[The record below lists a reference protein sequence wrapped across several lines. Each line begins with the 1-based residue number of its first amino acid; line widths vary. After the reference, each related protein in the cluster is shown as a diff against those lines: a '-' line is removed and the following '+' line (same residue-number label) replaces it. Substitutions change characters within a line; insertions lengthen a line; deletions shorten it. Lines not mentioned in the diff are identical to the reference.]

1 MRKRIL
7 VLALLALAV
16 AFAATAQT
24 FTPYAAG
31 TADIYAAA
39 KANYPSGIYNSGST
53 VLLNDLE
60 DHNWTLYSDTASPIR
75 SLYPRNVQI
84 IYSGYGKI
92 YNGNGTVGDKAAEQ
106 PAVLTADF
114 EDMTPGVGG
123 QVVGVGPANATERA
137 ANRFVYLATLER
149 TWPFPSQNRFACRA
163 IANPFSLRPT
173 YGVVDDTVRPQA
185 EVIRGVWRGFHRWR
199 LKSVDGGSIYTPE
212 SGGSPLAVGDLVKAD
227 QLLWYQPTNNSQTN
241 ANNEL
246 SMAVE
251 FEAVWTR
258 ASIYYPGVE
267 AVTTTFDL
275 LGGTTELCF
284 VVYRHESTSSFRVV
298 GNSVPATYSS
308 LLPNGT
314 TDGITPFDGTMPA
327 TLARVQPPGGFF
339 GPLKMEYLKMYGGDS
354 RLFGGSG
361 TVYGRGNSVT
371 FGRGL
376 EFDPSDMGTHFV
388 GLLNQA
394 LNDNF
399 TGDRAPLVR
408 YESGRFSMIELV
420 GVHQTCSAQI
430 EATHIFG
437 SDFDRA
443 LGDNTKLTITR
454 AIQGGNGYIP
464 NYPISVENRN
474 RKVLNIIFKSGRH
487 AVTREEY
494 SDVGYYSTGHGIFL
508 GSQTNRTLNHTYLGH
523 RTLVVEGG
531 QLADILG
538 ARTGYDDERRPND
551 GFPDAYIRIKG
562 GTCNGYIGGAAQH
575 IRGGGNPLIIC
586 TGGRLDG
593 YIAAGANATYIN
605 RDYAYNSS
613 DTASICSG
621 DLLGNTNVYIGG
633 NFHLSK
639 TGDTILGAEKGC
651 VFASGCGFDYGNER
665 DNAVRS
671 RGEVN
676 NSTVVV
682 ADHALID
689 RHVFG
694 GGHMGNVK
702 EGGTATIYIA
712 GGTVN
717 GKVFGGGNRNKLTH
731 GSVNITM
738 KDGTV
743 RGGIHGGSNMKG
755 LVAGDINVR
764 VLGGTVGYTGCDE
777 AEGSVFGCGYGQN
790 TNVTGNVNVC
800 IGDPATATAHRPNP
814 LIHSNVYCG
823 GYQGAYN
830 STSHIFQV
838 TTYNGLIKGS
848 VFGGGYGSSAVVTGN
863 TNVNILGFSRIE
875 KNIYGG
881 GNMGRVTGDT
891 RVVVGD

>member
-24 FTPYAAG
+24 FTPYTAG
-31 TADIYAAA
+31 TANIYAAA

-60 DHNWTLYSDTASPIR
+60 DHNWTLYSDPESPIT

-84 IYSGYGKI
+84 IYNGYGKI
-92 YNGNGTVGDKAAEQ
+92 FNGNGTVGDMSVEQ
-106 PAVLTADF
+106 PAALTDKF
-114 EDMTPGVGG
+114 VDMTPGQNGQTVAVG
-123 QVVGVGPANATERA
+123 AATDAERA
-137 ANRFVYLATLER
+137 ANRFVYLKTLER
-149 TWPFPSQNRFACRA
+149 SWPFPSETRFADRA
-163 IANPFSLRPT
+163 IANPFYVRPVYSPIGSAIT
-173 YGVVDDTVRPQA
+173 PQA
-185 EVIRGVWRGFHRWR
+185 EPRNAVWRGFYRWR
-199 LKSVDGGSIYTPE
+199 LKSVAGGSIYTEE
-212 SGGSPLAVGDLVKAD
+212 SGGTPLAVGDLVKAD
-227 QLLWYQPTNNSQTN
+227 QLLWYQPTNNGYSN
-241 ANNEL
+241 AMNEL

-258 ASIYYPGVE
+258 AYVLYTGQ
-267 AVTTTFDL
+267 AALATTNSL
-275 LGGTTELCF
+275 KGGSTELNF
-284 VVYRHESTSSFRVV
+284 VVYRHEST
-298 GNSVPATYSS
+298 GNTTMSANGVPATYTAIF
-308 LLPNGT
+308 PNGT
-314 TDGITPFDGTMPA
+314 TNGTAAFNGTLPNALA
-327 TLARVQPPGGFF
+327 TVQINNGTTLSQ
-339 GPLKMEYLKMYGGDS
+339 PLKLEYIKMYGAA
-354 RLFGGSG
+354 RTLFAC
-361 TVYGRGNSVT
+361 GNSVT
-371 FGRGL
+371 YGRGL
-376 EFDPSDMGTHFV
+376 QFATSDNGIWFV
-388 GLLNQA
+388 GLRNTA
-394 LNDNF
+394 INGNF
-399 TGDRAPLVR
+399 TGDKAPVIR
-408 YESGRFSMIELV
+408 FESGRHSSIELV
-420 GVHQTCSAQI
+420 GTRTLCETEIESTC
-430 EATHIFG
+430 IFG
-437 SDFDRA
+437 NDYDRA
-443 LGDNTKLTITR
+443 LGDNNKLSLNY
-454 AIQGGNGYIP
+454 AIQGGGYNLP
-464 NYPISVENRN
+464 NYPNTVANRN
-474 RKVLNIIFKSGRH
+474 RKVINFIFKSGIHNVRRPLPPSS
-487 AVTREEY
+487 AY
-494 SDVGYYSTGHGIFL
+494 FSTGHSIFM
-508 GSQTNRTLNHTYLGH
+508 GSQSSRSLNEQYLGH
-523 RTLVVEGG
+523 RTLIVEGG
-531 QLADILG
+531 ELADILG

-633 NFHLSK
+633 DFHLSK

-651 VFASGCGFDYGNER
+651 VFASGCGFDYGNDR

-814 LIHSNVYCG
+814 LIHSNVYSG

-848 VFGGGYGSSAVVTGN
+848 VFGGGYGPSAVVTGN

-881 GNMGRVTGDT
+881 GNKGRVTGDT
-891 RVVVGD
+891 RVVIGD